1 LQKPSEQKDARG
13 DAPAPGTGALEPNAP
28 DADDLDATRV
38 LAFLAAHPEFLIEH
52 AECLTPLLKP
62 ERTSGS
68 RVVDL
73 QRFVVERLDR
83 RAHELEAERD
93 QMVALARLNLKSQ
106 TRVHRAV
113 LALINAQS
121 FEQLIQ
127 AVTID
132 MPVFLGL
139 DVAALCIEAAETP
152 PPRCET
158 PGVRVLEAGA
168 VDRLLGAARDML
180 LIPNVRG
187 DVTLFGSG
195 SALVRS
201 MALLRLKFSPS
212 APLGLLALGSRK
224 ETRFNPGQGTELLG
238 FLAHAIELSIRT
250 WLDLPR

>member
-1 LQKPSEQKDARG
+1 MQKPSEQKGALDADPPVAPEALDAR
-13 DAPAPGTGALEPNAP
+13 
-28 DADDLDATRV
+28 RV
-38 LAFLAAHPEFLIEH
+38 LAFLKAHPEFLAEH
-52 AECLTPLLKP
+52 AAVIASLLRP
-62 ERTSGS
+62 ERESGS

-73 QRFVVERLDR
+73 QRFAVERLKLR
-83 RAHELEAERD
+83 ERELETERD

-152 PPRCET
+152 PPKCET
-158 PGVRVLEAGA
+158 PGVRVLEQGA
-168 VDRLLGAARDML
+168 VDRLLGSARDL
-180 LIPNVRG
+180 LLLPNVRG
-187 DVTLFGSG
+187 DADLFGSG
-195 SALVRS
+195 SPLVRS
-201 MALLRLKFSPS
+201 MALLRLKFGPLAPS
-212 APLGLLALGSRK
+212 GLLALGSRK
-224 ETRFNPGQGTELLG
+224 ETRFNPGQGTELLSV
-238 FLAHAIELSIRT
+238 LARAIELSIRS